1 MSGDGCFQE
10 LLSESMHGDGSR
22 DICRRTHE
30 IEWQDSAKKSFG
42 EMDAG
47 DKLTNDKPHV
57 TEKGVSKPLHSSS
70 IVLQMDDQGHILSI
84 NKFGLDFFG
93 YVEEEL
99 LGKNVIGTIVPEV
112 ESSGR
117 DLRKMIKDIGQNP
130 KNYTFNDNE
139 NVRKN
144 GERVWVVW
152 TNRQITR
159 GDGATGLILCSGTDI
174 TSLKLAKDRSYHL
187 IKDLSIKNQALSREN
202 EELKC
207 FCYTISHDLRSP
219 LINIIGLIDLLESDL
234 KEKDLEQID
243 EDMEMIKTTAS
254 AMDSLIKDTLELSR
268 IGLAASPSEHVA
280 FVEIV
285 EEALEYMNLDIKS
298 KGVEVSYARDFP
310 EVLADRKKLVEALIN
325 LVDNSLKY
333 GCSGAAPKV
342 EIGFRGDGQ
351 ETVFYVRDNGAGID
365 PRHHHKIFDLFYK
378 VNSNSRGTGA
388 GLAIVKRI
396 IGAHGGRIWVESE
409 LGRGC
414 TMCFTLSLVDRRLR
428 APWSC
433 SSS

>member
-1 MSGDGCFQE
+1 
-10 LLSESMHGDGSR
+10 MHGDGSR

-30 IEWQDSAKKSFG
+30 IKWKDSAKKSF
-42 EMDAG
+42 EERDAG
-47 DKLTNDKPHV
+47 DKLTKDKPHV
-57 TEKGVSKPLHSSS
+57 TGKGVSKPLHSSS

-130 KNYTFNDNE
+130 KDYTFNDNE

-152 TNRQITR
+152 TNKLITR
-159 GDGATGLILCSGTDI
+159 GGGATGPILCSGTDI
-174 TSLKLAKDRSYHL
+174 TSLKLAKDRSYRL

-202 EELKC
+202 KELKC

-243 EDMEMIKTTAS
+243 KDMEMIRTTAS
-254 AMDSLIKDTLELSR
+254 TMDNLIKDTLELSR

-285 EEALEYMNLDIKS
+285 EEALEYMNLEIKS
-298 KGVEVSYARDFP
+298 KGVEVSYDRDFP
-310 EVLADRKKLVEALIN
+310 EVLADRNKLVEALIN
-325 LVDNSLKY
+325 LIDNSLKY

-342 EIGFRGDGQ
+342 EISFRGDGQ
-351 ETVFYVRDNGAGID
+351 ETVFYVRDNGSGMD
-365 PRHHHKIFDLFYK
+365 PRHHRKIFDLFYK
-378 VNSNSRGTGA
+378 VNPNSRGTGA
-388 GLAIVKRI
+388 GLSIVKRI

-409 LGRGC
+409 PGKGC
-414 TMCFTLSLVDRRLR
+414 TMCFTLSSADRRFR
-428 APWSC
+428 APC
-433 SSS
+433 NYSSG

>member
-1 MSGDGCFQE
+1 
-10 LLSESMHGDGSR
+10 
-22 DICRRTHE
+22 
-30 IEWQDSAKKSFG
+30 
-42 EMDAG
+42 MDAG
-47 DKLTNDKPHV
+47 DELTNDKPHV
-57 TEKGVSKPLHSSS
+57 TEKGVSKPLHSPS

-93 YVEEEL
+93 YAEEEL

-285 EEALEYMNLDIKS
+285 EEALEHMSLDIKS
-298 KGVEVSYARDFP
+298 NGVEVTYARDFP

-414 TMCFTLSLVDRRLR
+414 TMCFTLSLVNRRLR